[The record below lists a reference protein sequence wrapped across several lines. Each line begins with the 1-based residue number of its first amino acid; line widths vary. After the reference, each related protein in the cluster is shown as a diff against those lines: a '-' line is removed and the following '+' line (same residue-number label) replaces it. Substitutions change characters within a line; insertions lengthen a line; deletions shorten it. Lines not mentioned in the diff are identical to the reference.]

1 MVTLTRVPISCFATR
16 CSMAS
21 RAASKVMPLTM
32 MGPSFGK
39 LIRPSRSTVSS

>member
-1 MVTLTRVPISCFATR
+1 MVTLTRLPMSCLETC

-32 MGPSFGK
+32 MGPIFGK
-39 LIRPSRSTVSS
+39 LMRPSRSTVSS